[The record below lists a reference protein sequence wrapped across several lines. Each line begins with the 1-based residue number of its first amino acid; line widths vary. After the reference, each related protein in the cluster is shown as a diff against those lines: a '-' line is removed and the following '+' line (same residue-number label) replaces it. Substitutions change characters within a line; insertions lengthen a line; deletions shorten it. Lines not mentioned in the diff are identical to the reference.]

1 MKKLIEKHQQSNGRG
16 RGVIQF
22 SPEALQYMQS
32 RLNYVPGMNTNS
44 NTSGQQ
50 IVQQIKKDKKV
61 EEEVPK
67 TRAEGSWRNVERR
80 RRTGKT
86 KDQEDTE
93 RDIKLATQPTRLSEL
108 ADALHI
114 AGTGL
119 TTAGGAAAFLSNPI
133 TVGSALIG
141 GMVGGRAVDKAS
153 QRLTGKTWAENVQN
167 KLGLQTPTL
176 AEFTNPGYFIG
187 GGLGSRVPK
196 GIDYLARM
204 DMPRYGYKPTTKYY
218 FKPGYL
224 GINFGNPI
232 EKVPEVPE
240 GWEIIRPLVINGR
253 NTYQVKHPIY
263 GFSTLDEVNG
273 TYGRGNYAKLF
284 TNEALDEYNP
294 QIRQDPSN
302 NKLIDESR
310 YIARRVDAG
319 KDSPAVIDNTE
330 EYHQYPKIWDI
341 LLKTQIGKKE
351 YPNGATIVGRGLWP
365 GSSKIAKSP
374 NYDALFLG
382 YNRDMG
388 MPYMRIG
395 SDLGGKN
402 NFGLPQYEKYFSPE
416 KVKKL
421 REIDKEIENMINT
434 KSYYSQEY
442 ADQLYRLHNQRNTL
456 LGDKLPEF
464 GGFQQLL
471 VPNAPNGKM
480 LNTVMP
486 SGLAME
492 GGTFGDLGA
501 GQPITIPRLA
511 GDQLFYDANSV
522 SSALASEGPARNIY
536 GVFLHSDHPS
546 YTGIHDKGV
555 GSTLIWN
562 QDGFA
567 PFLKSIHGNS
577 LKNLSGTI
585 ESAYKKGGKFLKKSK

>member
-1 MKKLIEKHQQSNGRG
+1 MINKELKLKYIKSLKSGGRVPKYQTAWGTLDEKKKAIEKRVDDWQWYLTPASGSKFMRQWRETGERPK
-16 RGVIQF
+16 QET
-22 SPEALQYMQS
+22 PEEYTK
-32 RLNYVPGMNTNS
+32 RR
-44 NTSGQQ
+44 
-50 IVQQIKKDKKV
+50 IK
-61 EEEVPK
+61 EEENAAK
-67 TRAEGSWRNVERR
+67 KRTRH
-80 RRTGKT
+80 
-86 KDQEDTE
+86 
-93 RDIKLATQPTRLSEL
+93 IKRAANTAHMIGTLATGAGTAGLLLTNPATALGAITGGVVGEKAVDYGLDKL
-108 ADALHI
+108 ADA
-114 AGTGL
+114 TGSNVRSWKDL
-119 TTAGGAAAFLSNPI
+119 T
-133 TVGSALIG
+133 
-141 GMVGGRAVDKAS
+141 DKY
-153 QRLTGKTWAENVQN
+153 
-167 KLGLQTPTL
+167 LGWSPTL
-176 AEFTNPGYFIG
+176 QMLTNPGTIIG
-187 GGLGSRVPK
+187 GGIGAK
-196 GIDYLARM
+196 GAQLSKGAMDYLIAM
-204 DMPRYGYKPTTKYY
+204 NNLNKGLPLTTRYY

-224 GINFGNPI
+224 GANSGPI
-232 EKVPEVPE
+232 GKIPEVPE
-240 GWEIIRPLVINGR
+240 GWEIIRPLTINGR
-253 NTYQVKHPIY
+253 NTYQVKHPTY

-294 QIRQDPSN
+294 EIRQDPSN
-302 NKLIDESR
+302 NKLIDEAR

-319 KDSPAVIDNTE
+319 KDSPVVIDNTE

-341 LLKTQIGKKE
+341 LLKTQIGKRE

-421 REIDKEIENMINT
+421 REIDKEIESMITT

-442 ADQLYRLHNQRNTL
+442 ADQLYRLHNQRAAL

-471 VPNAPNGKM
+471 VPNASNGKM
-480 LNTVMP
+480 LNTVLP

-501 GQPITIPRLA
+501 GQPITIPKLA

-522 SSALASEGPARNIY
+522 SSALASEGPAKNIY

>member
-1 MKKLIEKHQQSNGRG
+1 MINKELKLKYIKSLKSGGR
-16 RGVIQF
+16 
-22 SPEALQYMQS
+22 
-32 RLNYVPGMNTNS
+32 
-44 NTSGQQ
+44 
-50 IVQQIKKDKKV
+50 
-61 EEEVPK
+61 VPK
-67 TRAEGSWRNVERR
+67 YQTAW
-80 RRTGKT
+80 GK
-86 KDQEDTE
+86 
-93 RDIKLATQPTRLSEL
+93 L
-108 ADALHI
+108 
-114 AGTGL
+114 
-119 TTAGGAAAFLSNPI
+119 
-133 TVGSALIG
+133 
-141 GMVGGRAVDKAS
+141 DK
-153 QRLTGKTWAENVQN
+153 QN
-167 KLGLQTPTL
+167 KLDDWTKYWFYRATDPSARSTIVGGWKPGSRNGHIESDKEYTARRRGEEEKAAKKRTRHIDKAAKTAHMIGTLALPAGIAASAAVSLPATLGGIAGGVVGEKAVDYGLGKLADMTGSNVRSWKDLTNKYLGWSPTL
-176 AEFTNPGYFIG
+176 QMLTNPGTIVGGSIG
-187 GGLGSRVPK
+187 AK
-196 GIDYLARM
+196 GAQLSKGAMDYLIAM
-204 DMPRYGYKPTTKYY
+204 NNLNKGLPLTTKYY

-224 GINFGNPI
+224 GVNSGLIG
-232 EKVPEVPE
+232 KVPEVPE
-240 GWEIIRPLVINGR
+240 GWEIIRPLTINGR

-294 QIRQDPSN
+294 EIRQDLSN
-302 NKLIDESR
+302 NKLIDEAR

-395 SDLGGKN
+395 SDLGGEN

-421 REIDKEIENMINT
+421 REIDKEIESMINT

-442 ADQLYRLHNQRNTL
+442 ADQLYRLHNQRAIL

-471 VPNAPNGKM
+471 VPNASNGKM
-480 LNTVMP
+480 LNTVLP

-501 GQPITIPRLA
+501 GQPITIPKLA

-522 SSALASEGPARNIY
+522 SSTLASEGPARNIY